1 LIFLS
6 LFFLALIA
14 VVLYKYLYHDPRYP
28 EEHEEREK
36 VLGIERESSGIR
48 ETERGR
54 GRGRGRYQ
62 LVDSTGV
69 EMGPSSSTYYQHQ

>member
-6 LFFLALIA
+6 LFFVALIA
-14 VVLYKYLYHDPRYP
+14 VVLYKYLYHDPRYR
-28 EEHEEREK
+28 EEHGEREK

-54 GRGRGRYQ
+54 GRGRYK

-69 EMGPSSSTYYQHQ
+69 EMGPSSSTTTYYQHQ